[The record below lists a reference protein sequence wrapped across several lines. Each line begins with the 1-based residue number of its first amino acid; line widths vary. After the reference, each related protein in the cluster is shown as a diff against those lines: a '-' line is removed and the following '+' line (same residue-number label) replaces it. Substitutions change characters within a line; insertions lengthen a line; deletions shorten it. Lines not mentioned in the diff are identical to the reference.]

1 MTIYEKALEV
11 QPFVQDCRHTIH
23 RWPEL
28 GMEEF
33 RTTDFICEKLDEM
46 GIPYR
51 RLEPTGCIAEIKG
64 NQSGKIVALRA
75 DIDALQMNEIND
87 LPFRSERPGYM
98 HGCGHDTHTA
108 MLLGAAKVL
117 NTMREEIN
125 GTVRLIFQPSEEN

>member
-11 QPFVQDCRHTIH
+11 QPFVQDCRRTIH

-51 RLEPTGCIAEIKG
+51 RLEPTG
-64 NQSGKIVALRA
+64 
-75 DIDALQMNEIND
+75 
-87 LPFRSERPGYM
+87 
-98 HGCGHDTHTA
+98 
-108 MLLGAAKVL
+108 
-117 NTMREEIN
+117 
-125 GTVRLIFQPSEEN
+125 